1 MEKFDGNI
9 NITTSRIGNH
19 NGTNEDLKSN
29 FLLIFFDKKFD
40 IYISKKID
48 ASADGWNEIPIK
60 GIFIH
65 LLAFAPSI
73 SFPWKAVKINK
84 IIINGKIIFDNP

>member
-48 ASADGWNEIPIK
+48 ASADG
-60 GIFIH
+60 
-65 LLAFAPSI
+65 
-73 SFPWKAVKINK
+73 
-84 IIINGKIIFDNP
+84 